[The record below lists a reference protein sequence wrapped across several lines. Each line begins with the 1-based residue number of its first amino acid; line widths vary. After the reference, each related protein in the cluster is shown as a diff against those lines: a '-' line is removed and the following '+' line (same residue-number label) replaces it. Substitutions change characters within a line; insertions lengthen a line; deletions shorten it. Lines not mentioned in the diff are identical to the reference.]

1 MPQADITDFEEELS
15 GQAPL
20 QNLVAAYHQRQLR

>member
-1 MPQADITDFEEELS
+1 MPQMDITDFEEELS

-20 QNLVAAYHQRQLR
+20 QNLVAA

>member
-1 MPQADITDFEEELS
+1 MPQADITDFEDELS

-20 QNLVAAYHQRQLR
+20 QNLVAA

>member
-20 QNLVAAYHQRQLR
+20 QNLVAA